1 MWNTIT
7 GQEKVISKLKSV
19 YSSGK
24 VAHAYL
30 FRGLD
35 GVGKDAVAV
44 EFAKLLNCTDV
55 QDGDNACG
63 VCANCKKVSSLKTD
77 LLQLICALP
86 SGKSE
91 QTGSNPLE
99 TLSGADFDLYLEQ
112 LNIKAANPYHR
123 INLPGANNI
132 RINSIRDLVSRIYLS
147 SQKDAK
153 KVFII
158 SEAEKMKP
166 EGANSLLKVLE
177 EPPKNSVIILTSSKA
192 NSLPPTIAGRCQNIS
207 FEPLNEEQLKTK
219 LIEAALGYTIKE
231 IELASKLSFGSYSR
245 SLELLEIGINDIRET
260 VLAFLIATLKND
272 FAEMVLISRNMGSK
286 ADKDKLR
293 HFLFFMNAWFRI

>member
-7 GQEKVISKLKSV
+7 GQEKVISKLRSA

-30 FRGLD
+30 FRGTD
-35 GVGKDAVAV
+35 GIGKDAVAV
-44 EFAKLLNCTDV
+44 EFARLLNCTDV
-55 QDGDNACG
+55 QDADSACG

-99 TLSGADFDLYLEQ
+99 SLTGVDFDLYLEQ

-123 INLPGANNI
+123 INIPGANNI

-147 SQKDAK
+147 TPAGTK

-158 SEAEKMKP
+158 SEAEKMKQ
-166 EGANSLLKVLE
+166 EAANSLLKVLE
-177 EPPKNSVIILTSSKA
+177 EPPKNSVIILTTSKV
-192 NSLPPTIAGRCQNIS
+192 NSLPATIAGRCQNIS
-207 FEPLNEEQLKTK
+207 SNR
-219 LIEAALGYTIKE
+219 
-231 IELASKLSFGSYSR
+231 SR
-245 SLELLEIGINDIRET
+245 
-260 VLAFLIATLKND
+260 K
-272 FAEMVLISRNMGSK
+272 IS
-286 ADKDKLR
+286 
-293 HFLFFMNAWFRI
+293 